1 MSIITERGAPGSA
14 SRRYKSGFTIPEILV
29 SLCILMLLLHSVWQ
43 WTVLTERTN
52 QRIQQNQ
59 QAVWLAQEALAG
71 SVVHQPTGWTVQLEQ
86 EDCGAVLTAQQ
97 ITVCCGEQRW
107 QFYYAGLREGAQ
119 IQSWAE

>member
-14 SRRYKSGFTIPEILV
+14 SRRYKRGFTIPEILV

-59 QAVWLAQEALAG
+59 QAVLLAQEALAG
-71 SVVHQPTGWTVQLEQ
+71 SVVYQPTGWTVQLEQ

-97 ITVCCGEQRW
+97 ITVCYGAQCW

-119 IQSWAE
+119 VQSWAE